1 MRRPHRGQ
9 YTLARQI
16 ASAARTNAEQ
26 DHKTTFELYREG
38 RTTPAIM
45 LTIGLVLVGRRWRS
59 LLDER
64 LRPAGQTSAR
74 METMAAILNSP
85 PLSPQVDIA
94 KRLKIEGPTL
104 TRMIDALE
112 KDGLVERLP
121 DPSDRRTKQLR
132 VTEAGEQALES
143 VFAIADDMRD
153 SLLDGFSDDEVE
165 QLNRFLRKL
174 IGRLDA
180 GLS

>member
-1 MRRPHRGQ
+1 
-9 YTLARQI
+9 
-16 ASAARTNAEQ
+16 
-26 DHKTTFELYREG
+26 
-38 RTTPAIM
+38 M
-45 LTIGLVLVGRRWRS
+45 LTIGLVLAGRRWRS

-64 LRPAGQTSAR
+64 LRPTNQTSAR
-74 METMAAILNSP
+74 METLAAIMNSP

-94 KRLKIEGPTL
+94 RRLRIEGPTL

-112 KDGLVERLP
+112 KDGLVERVP

-132 VTEAGEQALES
+132 VTEAGEDALEEM
-143 VFAIADDMRD
+143 FAIADDMRVR
-153 SLLDGFSDDEVE
+153 LLDGLDEDEVAE
-165 QLNRFLRKL
+165 INRFLRML

>member
-1 MRRPHRGQ
+1 LAGQ
-9 YTLARQI
+9 DGSSARKK
-16 ASAARTNAEQ
+16 AAPQT
-26 DHKTTFELYREG
+26 KTSFELYREG

-45 LTIGLVLVGRRWRS
+45 LTIGLVLAGRRWRS

-64 LRPAGQTSAR
+64 LRPTGQSSAR

-104 TRMIDALE
+104 TRMIDTLE
-112 KDGLVERLP
+112 KDGLVERVP
-121 DPSDRRTKQLR
+121 DPADRRTKQLR
-132 VTEAGEQALES
+132 VTQDGESALEG
-143 VFAIADDMRD
+143 VFAITDEMRAR
-153 SLLDGFSDDEVE
+153 LLDGFSDDEIE
-165 QLNRFLRKL
+165 QINRFLRKL

>member
-1 MRRPHRGQ
+1 MGRREL
-9 YTLARQI
+9 TSQI
-16 ASAARTNAEQ
+16 ASAACGKAGNT
-26 DHKTTFELYREG
+26 DKTSFELYREG
-38 RTTPAIM
+38 RTTSAIM
-45 LTIGLVLVGRRWRS
+45 LTIGLVLAGRRWRS

-64 LRPAGQTSAR
+64 LRPTNQSSAR

-94 KRLKIEGPTL
+94 KRLRIEGPTL

-112 KDGLVERLP
+112 QDGLVERVP
-121 DPSDRRTKQLR
+121 DPADRRTKQLR
-132 VTEAGEQALES
+132 VTQGGEAVLEEL
-143 VFAIADDMRD
+143 FAIADEMRER
-153 SLLDGFSDDEVE
+153 LLDGFSEDEIE
-165 QLNRFLRKL
+165 QMNRVLRKL